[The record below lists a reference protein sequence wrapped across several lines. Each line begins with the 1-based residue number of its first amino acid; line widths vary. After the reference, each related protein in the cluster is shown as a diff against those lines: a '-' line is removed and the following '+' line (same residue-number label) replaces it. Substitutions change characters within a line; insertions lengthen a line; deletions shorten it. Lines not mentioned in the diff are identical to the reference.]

1 MGKREKIQL
10 TGPSIYI
17 IASILPIY
25 YLIFEL
31 SIEYLYYGS
40 SHRRCSVKKSCSAGL
55 QLYEK
60 ETPTQV
66 IFCEICEFYKNNYFE
81 EHLRTTASF
90 TNTPI
95 CSLKFIFQTSSRV
108 SQNMWRG
115 YYERTQQSLKKS
127 FPTPTD
133 SSLIRSLSEVSR
145 KEGSIL
151 PSRLLLTRIH
161 QRKH

>member
-1 MGKREKIQL
+1 MYFKSSSDRLFLTRHQIGKREKIQL
-10 TGPSIYI
+10 TGPSTYI

-66 IFCEICEFYKNNYFE
+66 ISCEICEFYKNNYFE

-108 SQNMWRG
+108 SHKHV
-115 YYERTQQSLKKS
+115 ERVL
-127 FPTPTD
+127 
-133 SSLIRSLSEVSR
+133 R
-145 KEGSIL
+145 KNTAI
-151 PSRLLLTRIH
+151 T
-161 QRKH
+161 